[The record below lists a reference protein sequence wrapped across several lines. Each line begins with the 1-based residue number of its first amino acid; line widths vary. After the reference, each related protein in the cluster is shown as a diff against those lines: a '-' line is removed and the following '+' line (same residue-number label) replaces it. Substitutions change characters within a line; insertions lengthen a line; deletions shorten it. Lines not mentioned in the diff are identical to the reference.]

1 MFFVDIFHKGGEF
14 MVKLSK
20 SVVICKKGIFIFY
33 GIKTA
38 RRHYFEISQSRKEVQ
53 KLVDAVNSGQITEQ
67 ELPLFIEEML
77 S

>member
-1 MFFVDIFHKGGEF
+1 MLFVDIFHKGGEI

-20 SVVICKKGIFIFY
+20 SLIICKKGIFIFY

-38 RRHYFEISQSRKEVQ
+38 RRHYYDISRDRAQVQ
-53 KLVDAVNSGQITEQ
+53 KIVDAVNSSQITEE
-67 ELPLFIEEML
+67 ELPLFIEEIL

>member
-1 MFFVDIFHKGGEF
+1 MLLSIIFTKGGEI
-14 MVKLSK
+14 MVKLSR
-20 SVVICKKGIFIFY
+20 SIVICKKGIFIFY

-38 RRHYFEISQSRKEVQ
+38 RRHYFEISQNRKEVQ
-53 KLVDAVNSGQITEQ
+53 KLVNAVNSGQITEQ